1 MAQPWDVS
9 DQSPESIGVT
19 LPGPVL
25 LGFDSGLELSPH
37 SYSSS
42 YSRWCESWR
51 KVFSEVHQLSSIS
64 SGDVTLPFFI

>member
-42 YSRWCESWR
+42 YVGVNLGGRSFQ
-51 KVFSEVHQLSSIS
+51 KFIS
-64 SGDVTLPFFI
+64 YPASVLGM